1 MNPKKYLWTL
11 YLIIT
16 TIVISIVTQVYFNYK
31 NYQKNKQQFVNEVQI
46 SLDNAVDNYFAELA
60 KKEFFLSEEIT
71 SFGEIISI
79 QIDDFSTKNDTIPFQ
94 KITDTIISSFKINE
108 PNDLFVY
115 TNSNNNG
122 FKFKKSQHKL
132 DSLDVL
138 KNISSIFLSVTNN
151 PIHIKKLAKLL
162 EKEFDRKNIHTPFTL
177 NHFLDNHLIT
187 TSDSI
192 QKFNNAIKTSAK
204 STYLKELETIELE
217 FPNQTK
223 THLKKGLLGI
233 FLSLL
238 FALAIIASLFYLL
251 NIIKK
256 QKVIAEIKN
265 DFISNITHEFKTPIT
280 TIGLAVAAIRDFN
293 KYGKKEKTT
302 EYLDI
307 TEKQL
312 QRLNTMVEKVL
323 ETSVLDSEE
332 LLLHIEK
339 VNLNDLFKRIM
350 NKYLVTNP
358 NKEIVFLANQTNTNH
373 NVDLFHFE
381 NAITNLIDNAI
392 KYGGNSIKIFLQEN
406 KNQLEI
412 RITDSGRISK
422 SHKTKIFD
430 KFYRIPQGNKHDVKG
445 FGIGLYYTRKIIE
458 KHQGTIV
465 LLDTQNTTFKIILPK

>member
-11 YLIIT
+11 YLIIA

-60 KKEFFLSEEIT
+60 KKEFLISEEIS
-71 SFGEIISI
+71 SFGKIISI
-79 QIDDFSTKNDTIPFQ
+79 QIDDFSIK
-94 KITDTIISSFKINE
+94 KDTIISNFKINK

-115 TNSNNNG
+115 TNTTNNG
-122 FKFKKSQHKL
+122 FNHFKFKKSQHKL
-132 DSLDVL
+132 DSLNIL
-138 KNISSIFLSVTNN
+138 KNISSVFLSVTKNT
-151 PIHIKKLAKLL
+151 IHIKKLVKLI
-162 EKEFDRKNIHTPFTL
+162 EKELDRKNIHTPFIVK
-177 NHFLDNHLIT
+177 HFLDNRLIT

-204 STYLKELETIELE
+204 STYLKELEKIELE

-223 THLKKGLLGI
+223 TYLKKGLLGI

-256 QKVIAEIKN
+256 QKAIAEIKN

-280 TIGLAVAAIRDFN
+280 TIGLAVTSIRDFN

-358 NKEIVFLANQTNTNH
+358 NKKIVLLANQTNINY
-373 NVDLFHFE
+373 NLDLFHFE

-392 KYGGNSIKIFLQEN
+392 KYGGNSIKVLVNGNSKQI
-406 KNQLEI
+406 EI
-412 RITDSGRISK
+412 KITDSGSIPK
-422 SHKTKIFD
+422 LHKTKIFD
-430 KFYRIPQGNKHDVKG
+430 KFYRIPQGDKHDVKG
-445 FGIGLYYTRKIIE
+445 FGIGLYYTKKIIK

-465 LLDTQNTTFKIILPK
+465 LLDTQNTTFKIVLPK